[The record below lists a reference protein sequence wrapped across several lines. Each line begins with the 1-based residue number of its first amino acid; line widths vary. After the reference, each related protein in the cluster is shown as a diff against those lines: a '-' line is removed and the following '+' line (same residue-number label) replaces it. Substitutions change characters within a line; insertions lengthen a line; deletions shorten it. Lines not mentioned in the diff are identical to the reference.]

1 MNPDELW
8 ETTMDPARRVLKRV
22 TIADA
27 AAANHVFDMLMGN
40 DVSGRKTFIQSH
52 AHEAVVDYNA

>member
-27 AAANHVFDMLMGN
+27 AEANKVFDMLMGN
-40 DVSGRKTFIQSH
+40 DVGGRKTFIQSH
-52 AHEAVVDYNA
+52 AREAILDV